1 MGDVIVAEDLE
12 KRFGDFVAVN
22 RVTFS
27 VREGE
32 VFGFL
37 GPNGAGKTTTMRMIQ
52 CVSPKTSGRLEVFGM
67 DVNTHPAD
75 IKCLIGVVPQET
87 NLDPDFSVH
96 ENLMVYSRY
105 FDIPP
110 RTALETIGSLLDFVQ
125 LSERRDTSIEKLSGG
140 MKRRLILARALI
152 NNPRLLILD
161 EPTVGLDPQA
171 RHLIWD
177 RLRALRSRGN
187 TIVLTTHYM
196 EEAAQ
201 LCDRIV
207 IMDQGRIL
215 ELGRPQDLVQ
225 KHAGVDIVEAD
236 NKPEVLAC
244 LGRMGAK
251 YDVAGERV
259 QVFTEKAREVTA
271 ALLQE
276 CSPIE
281 VVARPAGL
289 EDVFLKLTGRRLKE

>member
-1 MGDVIVAEDLE
+1 MGDIIIAEELV

-22 RVTFS
+22 RVSFS

-52 CVSPKTSGRLEVFGM
+52 CVSPKNSGRLEVFGM
-67 DVNTHPAD
+67 DVDTRQAE
-75 IKCLIGVVPQET
+75 IKSLIGVVPQEN
-87 NLDPDFSVH
+87 NLDPDFSVD

-105 FDIPP
+105 FDIPDEVA
-110 RTALETIGSLLDFVQ
+110 RTTIDSLLEFVQ
-125 LSERRDTSIEKLSGG
+125 LSERRDTTIEKLSGG

-161 EPTVGLDPQA
+161 EPTIGLDPQA

-177 RLRALRSRGN
+177 RLRAIRSRGN
-187 TIVLTTHYM
+187 TILLSTHYM

-215 ELGRPQDLVQ
+215 EIGRPQDLVQ
-225 KHAGVDIVEAD
+225 KHAGTDVVEAD

-244 LGRMGAK
+244 LGRMGAG
-251 YDVAGERV
+251 YEVMGERV
-259 QVFTEKAREVTA
+259 QVFTEHPREVTA

-281 VVARPAGL
+281 VVARPSGL